1 VLYNN
6 NLKPSPPKNCI
17 KKEEKNNTN
26 IESNIFHAKKNNYSN
41 TQIPKRKKHS
51 TKMMSEN
58 ISSEER
64 MILKYRPNIK
74 EIIKSKKKTIMKKNI
89 MICLFI

>member
-1 VLYNN
+1 M
-6 NLKPSPPKNCI
+6 K
-17 KKEEKNNTN
+17 
-26 IESNIFHAKKNNYSN
+26 KKNNYSN
-41 TQIPKRKKHS
+41 IQIPKRKKHS

-74 EIIKSKKKTIMKKNI
+74 EIIKSKKKK
-89 MICLFI
+89 